1 MQKRLCP
8 WRCHGSIA
16 SAGGVGGLV
25 PPQKKMKTGHFTTIF
40 IVLALGEWKHIKCG
54 AFRSAHA
61 DIFFSERLVTM
72 QEVNFAVLAGCKPL
86 ELLPKLGLV
95 ASFVV
100 KSKPDFKALRKF
112 FKENGF
118 YVKEQFETLLSF
130 LNIDIEDEKHVKC
143 DDFLRGLLTIVD
155 PVDRQRHLFKHLLD
169 KNPILM
175 KFIMDAIAERL
186 YSTNELYR
194 YLTSYIYQGKYVTLL
209 NFKAWLDWLY
219 ASDHIRVVGIRWGL
233 SDLGKE
239 ASEGELKLIDMDELL
254 EEEGEGDDDDDD
266 DDDDYDDDYDDD
278 DDMPESDD
286 DDDDDKSGN
295 GDDDAKSGDD
305 DDDGEAV
312 VAEKPADSAPDVAES
327 RREAVAETRHEA
339 VAESHRAAVTE
350 AAVGAARVPQGR
362 VEAVAPISTTH
373 VEVVV
378 QPIVPKAD
386 DMPLELVRGAL
397 AAADNEEIEDDEGE
411 FGSAPTVRI
420 AQLRPDESL
429 VAQNLH
435 AVQAWWRTR
444 PGGRLLSASDYGFTK
459 ADFDEDPVYALF
471 CLSALAMQLFRYGG
485 RLNTTKGGQSY
496 AMLKQMGFYSN
507 LIRSTQSVDDIVIGL
522 LDGGM
527 SQRAE
532 DLGNLHY
539 LLVIRHELAK
549 LGEAGVKSLLETPQ
563 MADVVTGLWEHIGR
577 FHLTYEIIWIA
588 RELAAMG
595 VLSCDDAEIIGVV
608 PLAKVRETAFRLGF
622 IETPYAVD
630 FAHLV
635 EISRRLTK
643 YFGKHEAFE
652 APLVYF
658 VPKRDLRYDTS
669 EPEYFTRDQLGID

>member
-1 MQKRLCP
+1 
-8 WRCHGSIA
+8 
-16 SAGGVGGLV
+16 
-25 PPQKKMKTGHFTTIF
+25 
-40 IVLALGEWKHIKCG
+40 
-54 AFRSAHA
+54 
-61 DIFFSERLVTM
+61 M

-143 DDFLRGLLTIVD
+143 DDFLRSLLTIVD
-155 PVDRQRHLFKHLLD
+155 PVDRQRRLFKHLLD

-239 ASEGELKLIDMDELL
+239 ACEGELKLIDLDELL
-254 EEEGEGDDDDDD
+254 EEEGEDDDDDD
-266 DDDDYDDDYDDD
+266 DDDDHATDT
-278 DDMPESDD
+278 DD
-286 DDDDDKSGN
+286 DDDDD
-295 GDDDAKSGDD
+295 DDDESDDADKSQDAGDSDDGASTSGADDDEADRTSTVNEPAQAHQTVAEVAVEPSRAKAKST
-305 DDDGEAV
+305 
-312 VAEKPADSAPDVAES
+312 SATV
-327 RREAVAETRHEA
+327 AVAAQPVCVVQAPST
-339 VAESHRAAVTE
+339 
-350 AAVGAARVPQGR
+350 
-362 VEAVAPISTTH
+362 PISTTH

-378 QPIVPKAD
+378 QPIVPKPE
-386 DMPLELVRGAL
+386 DMPLELVREAL
-397 AAADNEEIEDDEGE
+397 AAADDEEIEDDEGE

-444 PGGRLLSASDYGFTK
+444 PGGRLLSAADYGFTK

-485 RLNTTKGGQSY
+485 KLNTAKGGQSY

-507 LIRSTQSVDDIVIGL
+507 LIRSQQSVDDIVIGL

-527 SQRAE
+527 AQRAE

-549 LGEAGVKSLLETPQ
+549 IGQDGVQSLLAAPR

-588 RELAAMG
+588 RELAQMG
-595 VLSCDDAEIIGVV
+595 VLTCDDADVIGVV

-635 EISRRLTK
+635 EISRRLTR
-643 YFGKHEAFE
+643 YFGKLEAFE

-658 VPKRDLRYDTS
+658 VPRRDLRYDTS
-669 EPEYFTRDQLGID
+669 ESEYFTRDQLGID

>member
-1 MQKRLCP
+1 
-8 WRCHGSIA
+8 
-16 SAGGVGGLV
+16 
-25 PPQKKMKTGHFTTIF
+25 
-40 IVLALGEWKHIKCG
+40 
-54 AFRSAHA
+54 
-61 DIFFSERLVTM
+61 M

-254 EEEGEGDDDDDD
+254 EEEGEGDDD
-266 DDDDYDDDYDDD
+266 
-278 DDMPESDD
+278 
-286 DDDDDKSGN
+286 
-295 GDDDAKSGDD
+295 AKSGDD
-305 DDDGEAV
+305 DDDGEAD
-312 VAEKPADSAPDVAES
+312 VAEKPADSAPDVAEG
-327 RREAVAETRHEA
+327 RREAVAESRREA

-350 AAVGAARVPQGR
+350 AAVGVARVPQGK

-397 AAADNEEIEDDEGE
+397 AAADDEEIEDDEGE

-608 PLAKVRETAFRLGF
+608 PLPKVRETAFRLGF

-643 YFGKHEAFE
+643 YFGKLEAFE

>member
-1 MQKRLCP
+1 MSASPLVRRERTVVRPLVLGLASLHLHPANRKKIVFSPFPNRAAHSHQKTPLKPKHLLPVQKRLCP
-8 WRCHGSIA
+8 WQRHGHNRFC
-16 SAGGVGGLV
+16 GGRGGTG
-25 PPQKKMKTGHFTTIF
+25 PPTKKMKTGHFTTIF

-266 DDDDYDDDYDDD
+266 DDDDDYDDD

-286 DDDDDKSGN
+286 DDDDKSGDD
-295 GDDDAKSGDD
+295 DDDAKSGDD
-305 DDDGEAV
+305 DDDGEAI
-312 VAEKPADSAPDVAES
+312 VAEKPADSAPDVAEGRREAVAES
-327 RREAVAETRHEA
+327 RREAVAESRCEA
-339 VAESHRAAVTE
+339 VAESRRGAVAE
-350 AAVGAARVPQGR
+350 AVVGVARVPQGR

-386 DMPLELVRGAL
+386 DMPIELVRGAL
-397 AAADNEEIEDDEGE
+397 AAADDEEIEDDEGE

-507 LIRSTQSVDDIVIGL
+507 LIRSTQSVEDIVIGL
-522 LDGGM
+522 
-527 SQRAE
+527 
-532 DLGNLHY
+532 
-539 LLVIRHELAK
+539 
-549 LGEAGVKSLLETPQ
+549 
-563 MADVVTGLWEHIGR
+563 
-577 FHLTYEIIWIA
+577 
-588 RELAAMG
+588 
-595 VLSCDDAEIIGVV
+595 
-608 PLAKVRETAFRLGF
+608 
-622 IETPYAVD
+622 
-630 FAHLV
+630 
-635 EISRRLTK
+635 
-643 YFGKHEAFE
+643 
-652 APLVYF
+652 
-658 VPKRDLRYDTS
+658 
-669 EPEYFTRDQLGID
+669 